1 MIKLSGKIGIKEK
14 MGWVWVSLA
23 KMSLKTY
30 VHGGT
35 DVCAPVGACNLSVYQ
50 L

>member
-1 MIKLSGKIGIKEK
+1 MITLSGKSGIKEK
-14 MGWVWVSLA
+14 MSWVWVSLA
-23 KMSLKTY
+23 KMSLETY
-30 VHGGT
+30 VHGEI